1 MGKVVVRGFDRV
13 SKRIGQVGPE
23 LHRQLKG
30 ALQESLE
37 EGRDEMQRRISNSGT
52 GKTWVANWDSWAH
65 AHAGRR
71 GSYPGRVASGR
82 MRDQVTF
89 EMSSDTKY
97 RIRGRVG
104 WVGRLGEDR
113 YFIAQDQ
120 GFRHHITGEMVKGM
134 MILRDIGRFVDE
146 RFEER
151 AEDIARSIARLDF

>member
-1 MGKVVVRGFDRV
+1 MGKVIVRGFDRV

-37 EGRDEMQRRISNSGT
+37 DGRDEMRRQIETRGT

-65 AHAGRR
+65 ATPGRR
-71 GSYPGRVASGR
+71 GSMPGRVASGN
-82 MRDQVTF
+82 MRDMATF
-89 EMSSDTKY
+89 EMSGDTKY

-104 WVGRLGEDR
+104 WLGRLGKNK

-120 GFRHHITGEMVKGM
+120 GFTHHITGQQVQGM
-134 MILRDIGRFVDE
+134 MILRNINNYVDD

-151 AEDIARSIARLDF
+151 AEGIARKIANLDF

>member
-13 SKRIGQVGPE
+13 SRKIGEVGPE
-23 LHRQLKG
+23 LHSQLKY

-37 EGRDEMQRRISNSGT
+37 EGRDEMRRRIENSGT
-52 GKTWVANWDSWAH
+52 GKTWVANWDRWAN
-65 AHAGRR
+65 AHPGRR
-71 GSYPGRVASGR
+71 GSAPGRVASGR

-97 RIRGRVG
+97 RVRGRVG
-104 WVGRLGEDR
+104 WTGRLGKDR

-120 GFRHHITGEMVKGM
+120 GFRHHITGEMVQGM
-134 MILRDIGRFVDE
+134 MILRSIGTFVDE

-151 AEDIARSIARLDF
+151 AEHIALRIARLDF